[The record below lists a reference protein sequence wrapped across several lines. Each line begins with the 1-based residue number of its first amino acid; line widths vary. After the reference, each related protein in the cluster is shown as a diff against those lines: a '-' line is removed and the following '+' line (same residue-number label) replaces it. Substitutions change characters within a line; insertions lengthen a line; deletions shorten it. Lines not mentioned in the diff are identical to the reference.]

1 MSERNLPLPPELG
14 SLSTFIDS
22 HTECLAGP
30 SSELRSIALYAAKH
44 IFDLAL
50 ETEKSSKPH
59 LGKLLATLTEA
70 APPQTRS
77 QARTRRR
84 SPSPTKKP
92 QKKVDIRETPLPS
105 LFIEDMN
112 IDQIWQQLD
121 LRAARVCEN
130 LQTLLGEDNDED
142 ENANLDGENS
152 NGSEDEDE
160 DDAEEMDIDD
170 DESIWEELS
179 DGEEDGSSTAEG
191 VVNLQDEISEDD
203 EDPGP
208 PTSMLDVVR
217 SQKLSPSE
225 SYSQGHSDLDDGFF
239 DLATFNAE
247 TSEVEAKEVYKRK
260 LNFVADE
267 DSAEES
273 EVDLFGSVD
282 DTVTEGAGDGPELFY
297 NDFFEPPPRVQNR
310 SIRSSKVRFHER
322 VSVKKIKAVGK
333 GMPLSSMDDEDSDE
347 EEEEDVGDNGIR

>member
-1 MSERNLPLPPELG
+1 M
-14 SLSTFIDS
+14 
-22 HTECLAGP
+22 
-30 SSELRSIALYAAKH
+30 
-44 IFDLAL
+44 
-50 ETEKSSKPH
+50 
-59 LGKLLATLTEA
+59 ATLTEA

-77 QARTRRR
+77 QARTTSPRRR
-84 SPSPTKKP
+84 SPSLTKKP
-92 QKKVDIRETPLPS
+92 QKKVDIRETPLPM

-121 LRAARVCEN
+121 LRTARVCEN
-130 LQTLLGEDNDED
+130 LQTLLGEDNDKGED
-142 ENANLDGENS
+142 ANLDGENS
-152 NGSEDEDE
+152 EDDESEDEDE
-160 DDAEEMDIDD
+160 DEDDTEEMDTDG

-179 DGEEDGSSTAEG
+179 DGEDGDSSTAEG
-191 VVNLQDEISEDD
+191 VVNLHDETSDDD

-217 SQKLSPSE
+217 RQKLSSLE

-267 DSAEES
+267 DSTEES

-282 DTVTEGAGDGPELFY
+282 DPVIEGAC
-297 NDFFEPPPRVQNR
+297 
-310 SIRSSKVRFHER
+310 
-322 VSVKKIKAVGK
+322 
-333 GMPLSSMDDEDSDE
+333 DSP
-347 EEEEDVGDNGIR
+347 GR